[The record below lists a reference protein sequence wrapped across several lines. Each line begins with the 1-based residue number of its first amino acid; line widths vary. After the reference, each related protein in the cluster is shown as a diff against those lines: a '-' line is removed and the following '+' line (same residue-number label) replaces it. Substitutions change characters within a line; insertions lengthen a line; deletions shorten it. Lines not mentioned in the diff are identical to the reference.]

1 MSLAERRR
9 IQLGRSHTGARV
21 GILLLRIRP
30 DASAGR
36 TIGGAIRRKIDLR
49 DRSVDDGGFHPAES
63 HRGQIQFYA
72 FHHRPSAGRNG
83 RGNGTNC
90 LGVVKMR

>member
-1 MSLAERRR
+1 MTLMSLAEPRR

-36 TIGGAIRRKIDLR
+36 TIGGAVRRKIDLR

-83 RGNGTNC
+83 RG
-90 LGVVKMR
+90 R